1 MYQQVTFS
9 MFVDAFH
16 RMDRYTQFCAYHQ
29 DGKPVGAY
37 DALRVIYDYLEE
49 TQDDPYELDVIAICC
64 EFSHDTAS
72 EIADQYG
79 LACINTRDMTQDECK
94 DAVREYLEAE
104 GVLIGETDYGFVYRQ
119 H

>member
-1 MYQQVTFS
+1 MYQTVTFS

-16 RMDRYTQFCAYHQ
+16 RMDRSTQFCAYYQ

-37 DALRVIYDYLEE
+37 EALRAIYDYLEE

-64 EFSHDTAS
+64 EFAHDTAS
-72 EIADQYG
+72 EIADQWGIPPQPDYMS
-79 LACINTRDMTQDECK
+79 DQEFQDSIEEIL
-94 DAVREYLEAE
+94 RER
-104 GVLIGETDYGFVYRQ
+104 GVYVATTDYGFVYFQ